1 MKIRAFFTK
10 KKIIF
15 GTIIILIVG
24 FIGFQIYKSK
34 NDTSNI
40 IVDNVKRQDLKQT
53 VLATGE
59 VVSSIDL
66 SLSFKVSGIVNSIK
80 IKVGDKIRQGTVL
93 ANLEQRDQLASLT
106 SARGSLALAEANYQ
120 KVLAGATTEDIAV
133 SQEAVNTAKINL
145 ENIKQAQDTAVNNAL
160 STLLN
165 TGLVLEENNNI
176 GTLVTVTLSGA
187 YNSSIE
193 GQYIIRPYSSSGG
206 TRLSITGLEN
216 YEAVF
221 NSNTLIPLGSRGL
234 YMQFSSSNLNGI
246 DYWVVNIP
254 NKKAANYVT
263 YYNAY
268 KTALETRKSSV
279 DSAQAAYDQA
289 VVNLNLKKSQAR
301 PVDLAVYQAQITSAQ
316 GQVQAALS
324 QLENTIIRAPSN
336 GTITKVDI
344 KVGELATALSEA
356 MILQDVES
364 LHLEAN
370 ISEANISAL
379 KPGQSIE
386 VTYDSQSPDDIF
398 QSKVQYIDPAS
409 TVVSGVVN
417 YKVTA
422 SLENVNTNIKPGMTA
437 NMTILTDEKK
447 GVLAIP
453 QRAVSVK
460 NGKKYAKLITDP
472 KSKTFKEVEI
482 STGLEADGGLVE
494 VLAGLNEND
503 SVVSYIKTK

>member
-10 KKIIF
+10 KKIIIS
-15 GTIIILIVG
+15 IIILLVIG
-24 FIGFQIYKSK
+24 FISFQIYKSK

-40 IVDNVKRQDLKQT
+40 IVDSVKRQDLKQT

-59 VVSSIDL
+59 IVSEIDL
-66 SLSFKVSGIVNSIK
+66 SLSFKVSGVVNSVK
-80 IKVGDKIRQGTVL
+80 VKVGDKVKQGAVL
-93 ANLEQRDQLASLT
+93 ANLEQKDQLASLT

-120 KVLAGATTEDIAV
+120 KVLAGATTEDVAV

-145 ENIKQAQDTAVNNAL
+145 ENIKQAQGTAVNNAL
-160 STLLN
+160 TTLLN

-176 GTLVTVTLSGA
+176 GTIVTVTLSGT
-187 YNSSIE
+187 YNSTIE

-234 YMQFSSSNLNGI
+234 YMQFSSSNINGI

-316 GQVQAALS
+316 GQVQSALS

-336 GTITKVDI
+336 GTITKVEI
-344 KVGELATALSEA
+344 KIGELATALKEA
-356 MILQDVES
+356 IILQDVDN
-364 LHLEAN
+364 LHIEAN
-370 ISEANISAL
+370 ISEANIAL
-379 KPGQSIE
+379 IKPGQIIS
-386 VTYDSQSPDDIF
+386 VTLDSFGPDTEYPALVVF
-398 QSKVQYIDPAS
+398 VDPAS

-417 YKVTA
+417 YKVM
-422 SLENVNTNIKPGMTA
+422 SIFNSKHGEIKPGMTA
-437 NMTILTDEKK
+437 NMVILTAERKS
-447 GVLAIP
+447 VLAVS
-453 QRAVSVK
+453 QRAIISK
-460 NGKKYAKLITDP
+460 DNKKYIRKVTVPD
-472 KSKTFKEVEI
+472 SKEFTEVEVT
-482 STGLEADGGLVE
+482 TGLTADGGLVE
-494 VLAGLNEND
+494 LLSGLNEND
-503 SVVSYIKTK
+503 EIISYIKS